1 MTVIAPLKWLSL
13 KALSPQRLIA
23 LVVPLALATV
33 VGLLLWHEGRGADG
47 TTPWEVLENI
57 VITLMGEYPD
67 KPKSPVGRVL
77 QLLLL
82 ISGTFIFGAIS
93 GKISSIF
100 VTQALRSETHVSVF
114 KDHIIICNWND
125 KATGIIDQLIEGNK
139 ASPIDIV
146 VVAASVVSDRD
157 RLPER
162 VHVIQDDP
170 THHATLERLC
180 APQAKAV
187 ILLADEDTEAP
198 DEKNALI
205 ALAIKHL
212 ERLPGQQ
219 TDIHVIA
226 ELVNLSRRRHLQE
239 AGVDEVASAR
249 DYSAG
254 IMAQSAMFK
263 NMSVVYQQLL
273 TYSDDSNEFYFID
286 PGRYPSGLAGKT
298 FAELS
303 QWVSTYSAT
312 QTDNPLLLIGVRRGN
327 GEILLNPK
335 PRSFDRLA
343 ADDAL
348 VVMAFRKV
356 DRID

>member
-1 MTVIAPLKWLSL
+1 MTVTPFPKRRL
-13 KALSPQRLIA
+13 PPRLIA
-23 LVVPLALATV
+23 LTVGLALAIA
-33 VGLLLWHEGRGADG
+33 VGLLLWQESGSASP
-47 TTPWEVLENI
+47 PWEVLENI

-100 VTQALRSETHVSVF
+100 VTRALQSETALSTF

-125 KATGIIDQLIEGNK
+125 KAAGIVGQLLEGHKDN
-139 ASPIDIV
+139 PIDIV
-146 VVAASVVSDRD
+146 VVATTTVDEAATLHPD
-157 RLPER
+157 LAKY
-162 VHVIQDDP
+162 VHVIQADP

-187 ILLADEDTEAP
+187 ILLADEATPAP

-212 ERLPGQQ
+212 EHSPGQPK
-219 TDIHVIA
+219 DIHVIA

-239 AGVDEVASAR
+239 AGVDEVVSAR

-254 IMAQSAMFK
+254 IIAQSAMFR

-273 TYSDDSNEFYFID
+273 TYSDDSNEFYFIA
-286 PGRYPSGLAGKT
+286 PGHYPSHLWGKT
-298 FAELS
+298 FTELS
-303 QWVSTYSAT
+303 HWMSTYSAT
-312 QTDNPLLLIGVRRGN
+312 HQADNPLLLLGVRRGN
-327 GEILLNPK
+327 GDILLNPK
-335 PRSFDRLA
+335 AQSFDRLT
-343 ADDAL
+343 DEDAL

-356 DRID
+356 DRLA

>member
-1 MTVIAPLKWLSL
+1 M
-13 KALSPQRLIA
+13 
-23 LVVPLALATV
+23 
-33 VGLLLWHEGRGADG
+33 
-47 TTPWEVLENI
+47 LENI

-67 KPKSPVGRVL
+67 KPRSPIGRVL

-82 ISGTFIFGAIS
+82 ISGAFIFGAIS

-100 VTQALRSETHVSVF
+100 VTRALRSETSVSVF
-114 KDHIIICNWND
+114 QDHIIICNWND
-125 KATGIIDQLIEGNK
+125 KAASIVDQLLEGNK
-139 ASPIDIV
+139 DSPIDIV
-146 VVAASVVSDRD
+146 VVATSAVADFEADTRFKAMPSRYPNP
-157 RLPER
+157 REFPAR
-162 VHVIQDDP
+162 VHFVQDDP

-180 APQAKAV
+180 APHAKAV
-187 ILLADEDTEAP
+187 ILLADEATEAP

-212 ERLPGQQ
+212 ERLPGHQK
-219 TDIHVIA
+219 DIHVIA

-239 AGVDEVASAR
+239 AGVDEVVSAR

-254 IMAQSAMFK
+254 IIAQSAMFK

-286 PGRYPSGLAGKT
+286 PGRYPSHLEGKT

-303 QWVSTYSAT
+303 HWISTYSAT
-312 QTDNPLLLIGVRRGN
+312 HQADNPLLLLGVRRGS

-335 PRSFDRLA
+335 PQSFDRLA
-343 ADDAL
+343 TDDAL
-348 VVMAFRKV
+348 VVMAFRKI